1 MKRIVFLLALV
12 VPAGVA
18 IGEVTI
24 VAEDLGGGVAAI
36 NYVSDVNISGFDL
49 IIEVDGAE
57 IIEVEAG
64 PADGGDG
71 NLPDYVI
78 LAVAEGNDAG
88 IFGSNSV
95 AVELS
100 ASDTCGDGPGLEG
113 TICTVGVDWKCTLS
127 VLPGSTATLED
138 GNTVAPNLA
147 GATDVLIGC
156 RCLGDAA
163 DTGGLGPPDSRVNI
177 GDLNAMVMA
186 MFVVYPTGDP
196 TGMYTLYPIPPG
208 LECVNLCDT
217 SGFGPPDDRID
228 IGDFSPLLM
237 AMFVVYPSGD
247 PNGLYEVPCL

>member
-1 MKRIVFLLALV
+1 MKRIVFLVALV

-18 IGEVTI
+18 IGEVAI
-24 VAEDLGGGVAAI
+24 DAEDLGGGVAGI

-49 IIEVDGAE
+49 IIEVDGAK

-71 NLPDYVI
+71 NLPNYVI
-78 LAVAEGNDAG
+78 LAVGEGNDAG

-138 GNTVAPNLA
+138 GNTVEPNLA

-156 RCLGDAA
+156 MLRTQAVLVRLTAGSTA
-163 DTGGLGPPDSRVNI
+163 V
-177 GDLNAMVMA
+177 
-186 MFVVYPTGDP
+186 
-196 TGMYTLYPIPPG
+196 
-208 LECVNLCDT
+208 T
-217 SGFGPPDDRID
+217 SMR
-228 IGDFSPLLM
+228 S
-237 AMFVVYPSGD
+237 S
-247 PNGLYEVPCL
+247 